1 MFSPRSL
8 KTGSTQRSIRSIF
21 ASHKFASVGLTNVRV
36 RLQIASHYRQEPII
50 SQLTLN
56 YGLVVNITSA
66 LLGDNTNGN
75 GYFDLELQG
84 TTDQISQ
91 GLLFLKSHN
100 VAISSKPGTS
110 GDGWYY

>member
-1 MFSPRSL
+1 M
-8 KTGSTQRSIRSIF
+8 
-21 ASHKFASVGLTNVRV
+21 
-36 RLQIASHYRQEPII
+36 
-50 SQLTLN
+50 
-56 YGLVVNITSA
+56 NITSA